1 MRLLVAV
8 AAMAM
13 FYGCSTA
20 SESTVSSTSL
30 YPVKIPDLGAYSVR
44 FDGKNRCLTMPMGS
58 DISGRYVTG
67 SNPYQHAPCSS
78 EGQAFLFKKDDI
90 REAGALGAYLTEVSG
105 KVLASTSSPW
115 TVLKSKTGAM
125 VIQSQQSRQC
135 LVADRSSDV
144 VLGYCD
150 DANAAVSLILIPV
163 AAATRSG
170 PIVACSTDNQ
180 GNAVDCI

>member
-1 MRLLVAV
+1 MKILITLVAV
-8 AAMAM
+8 AT
-13 FYGCSTA
+13 FCGCSTA
-20 SESTVSSTSL
+20 PESTVSSTSL

-44 FDGKNRCLTMPMGS
+44 FDGKNRCLTMPFGS

-67 SNPYQHAPCSS
+67 SKPYQHAPCSL

-90 REAGALGAYLTEVSG
+90 KETGALGSYLTEVGG

-115 TVLKSKTGAM
+115 TVLQKSTGPL
-125 VIQSQQSRQC
+125 VIQSQKSGKC

-144 VLGYCD
+144 VLGSCD
-150 DANAAVSLILIPV
+150 DPNAVVSLTLIPV
-163 AAATRSG
+163 ASATRSG

-180 GNAVDCI
+180 GNAIDCI